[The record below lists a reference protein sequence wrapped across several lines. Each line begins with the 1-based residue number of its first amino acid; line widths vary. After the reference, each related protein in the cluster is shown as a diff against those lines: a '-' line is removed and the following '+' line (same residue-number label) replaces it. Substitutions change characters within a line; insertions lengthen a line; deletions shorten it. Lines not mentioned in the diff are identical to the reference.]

1 LKAGRDFTDDDR
13 MGAPFVAIVSGTL
26 ARREWPSESA
36 LGKRVKY
43 QGEWRTIVGVVDD
56 VHLQR
61 LSRDFQPTIY
71 TPVAQ
76 RRGAWVLSL
85 LVRTASDPDALAP
98 RVRQIVSELAPPA
111 TTQTVETMATMVS
124 RSFAEERY
132 RALLVTLFGVI
143 AAVLAAVGMYG
154 VTARAVSRRM
164 RELAIRSAL
173 GATARSIASTV
184 IAGTA
189 IGAAVGVGVGLLGA
203 RLSAQ
208 LLTPFLFGVSA
219 TDWAT
224 YASILVI
231 LAAVTFGASLVPA
244 RRAARAD
251 IALVLRGE

>member
-1 LKAGRDFTDDDR
+1 
-13 MGAPFVAIVSGTL
+13 M
-26 ARREWPSESA
+26 
-36 LGKRVKY
+36 
-43 QGEWRTIVGVVDD
+43 
-56 VHLQR
+56 
-61 LSRDFQPTIY
+61 
-71 TPVAQ
+71 
-76 RRGAWVLSL
+76 
-85 LVRTASDPDALAP
+85 
-98 RVRQIVSELAPPA
+98 
-111 TTQTVETMATMVS
+111 S

-173 GATARSIASTV
+173 GAPARSIALTV

-219 TDWAT
+219 TDRAT